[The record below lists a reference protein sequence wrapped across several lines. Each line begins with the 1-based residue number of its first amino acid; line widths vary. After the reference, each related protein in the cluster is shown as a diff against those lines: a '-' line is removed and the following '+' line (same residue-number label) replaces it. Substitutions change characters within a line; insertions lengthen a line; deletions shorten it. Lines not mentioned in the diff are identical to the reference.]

1 MKISVFRSPHS
12 ASMIAE
18 DLMAHGIV
26 VVDTMRTQARR
37 LAHELRERLGI
48 ESPYDEGEDA
58 DFLLHLSCDVE
69 PLNEY
74 GWVDYYVHSGTSP
87 VDAMRAKDL
96 VRLAV
101 RQWGTVGKP
110 DYFVA
115 TLPP

>member
-1 MKISVFRSPHS
+1 MKIPVFRSPHS
-12 ASMIAE
+12 TTMIAD

-48 ESPYDEGEDA
+48 EPPDYEREDA

-87 VDAMRAKDL
+87 VDAMHAKDL
-96 VRLAV
+96 VRMAV
-101 RQWGTVGKP
+101 RQWGTAGKP

-115 TLPP
+115 NLNL